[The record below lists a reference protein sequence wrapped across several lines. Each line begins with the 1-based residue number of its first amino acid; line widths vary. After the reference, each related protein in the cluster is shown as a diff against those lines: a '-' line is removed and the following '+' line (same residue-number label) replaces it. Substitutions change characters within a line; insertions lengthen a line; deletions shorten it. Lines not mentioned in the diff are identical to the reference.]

1 MGKGK
6 RVSLAEM
13 ESMSFARGDTDA
25 FEKMAETDVTEDDI
39 YEKVEDSFSEEI
51 DIAVED
57 PVEINI
63 DDDLQSG
70 EIDDDLFQQ
79 EEDLVEEKES
89 NDNMSDEDLTTFV
102 ESDDEYDEIG
112 EDVDD
117 HDVIDSDDV
126 DDYDLD
132 DDTESEDKFVEDPI
146 VSQENADEQNEDD
159 SEQTHDSDEGNDVT
173 ETDEVVDNNTN
184 EGVNEEVEYK
194 DDVED
199 FVENYIK
206 DKRIRRDNILE
217 EIQDLCIIY
226 DTLFSGKGSVV
237 GGKEYVI
244 SETYD
249 KLELS
254 RNIRNL
260 TYLVTRISEI
270 TEPIKENI
278 LKAAI
283 VYTVVREVSG
293 KKIEPI
299 VHEED
304 AYDRSIKK
312 MTESVRKGLDDQM
325 KETREHDK
333 DLDKYI
339 KMKETIIGKEINTRL
354 VVDILE
360 GEATSVFDEPK
371 ALRTEFEEGP
381 FYAILKQ
388 VMSRDRLV
396 DFNATGISASLRINN
411 VTNYMTIVDF
421 SVGVRLIY
429 IDTDDVD
436 QLGCNPLILS
446 SNVPFAYM
454 DRLSFPTDFKLR
466 MVYRDSCE
474 ERPVAVVRRLQKLL
488 AEQYINSKFKV
499 KLFGN
504 YVTGYTTD
512 VRTIDAFESGDMS
525 GAKAN
530 SPYVVG
536 RAHTNRI
543 GILVISKKDLGRR
556 RVKNEQDLPLY
567 DFNKNYDVI
576 MVASCRYITDDRIL
590 NDTSIPPEN
599 RYVRYT
605 ITQYDEINSCII
617 EDGLIACLKAILM
630 EHNEKFGNV
639 HFSVEFELDRAS
651 LTPTPIDRA
660 IRDGMLLVP
669 SRTKIVDPFD
679 IQVSKILM
687 KSNRAHDIPFDRGRV
702 DKRYFTSPRTI
713 ASIFPTSITNN
724 YNIYKPNKEGI
735 KEFMQGRGYLDCKE
749 PHAVTFDVDPFNCGI
764 ALSDLQVNQ
773 LMKIDVNALSSF
785 DNQEFNKLRMAQAR
799 FESESTNN
807 DGISSLLFKTFDILE
822 MLSGVKNE

>member
-39 YEKVEDSFSEEI
+39 YEKVEDSFSEET
-51 DIAVED
+51 DIAVGD
-57 PVEINI
+57 PVEISI
-63 DDDLQSG
+63 DDDLQSE

-79 EEDLVEEKES
+79 EEDLVEEKDS
-89 NDNMSDEDLTTFV
+89 NDNMPDEDLTILV
-102 ESDDEYDEIG
+102 ESDDEDEG
-112 EDVDD
+112 TEEDVGGY
-117 HDVIDSDDV
+117 DVIDSNDV

-132 DDTESEDKFVEDPI
+132 DDTESEDRSVEDW
-146 VSQENADEQNEDD
+146 VVFQENVDEQNEDD
-159 SEQTHDSDEGNDVT
+159 SEQTQDSDEDNDVI
-173 ETDEVVDNNTN
+173 ETDEVVDNNI
-184 EGVNEEVEYK
+184 NEEVEYK

-217 EIQDLCIIY
+217 EIQDLCRIY
-226 DTLFSGKGSVV
+226 DTLFSGRGSVV

-249 KLELS
+249 KIELS

-260 TYLVTRISEI
+260 TYLVTKISEI

-293 KKIEPI
+293 KKIEP
-299 VHEED
+299 VAHEED

-312 MTESVRKGLDDQM
+312 MTESIRKGLDDQM

-630 EHNEKFGNV
+630 EHNEKFGNA

-687 KSNRAHDIPFDRGRV
+687 KSNRVHDIPFDRGRA

-764 ALSDLQVNQ
+764 ALSDPQVNQ

-822 MLSGVKNE
+822 KLSGVKNE

>member
-39 YEKVEDSFSEEI
+39 YEKVEDSFSEET
-51 DIAVED
+51 DIAVGD

-63 DDDLQSG
+63 DDDLQSE

-79 EEDLVEEKES
+79 EEDLIEEKES
-89 NDNMSDEDLTTFV
+89 NDNMPDEDLTTLV

-117 HDVIDSDDV
+117 YDVIDSDDV

-132 DDTESEDKFVEDPI
+132 DDTESEDEFVEDPI

-159 SEQTHDSDEGNDVT
+159 SEQTQDSDEDNDVT

-184 EGVNEEVEYK
+184 EEVNEEVEYK

-226 DTLFSGKGSVV
+226 DTLFSGKGSIV

-244 SETYD
+244 SDTYD

-687 KSNRAHDIPFDRGRV
+687 KSNRLHDIPFDRGRA

-764 ALSDLQVNQ
+764 ALSDPQVNQ